1 MEEGMIGALVTLVL
15 IVTLAP
21 QTTQAVAGPDSSVD
35 VQAQATWQA
44 LLKAFT
50 AGDVKGITEHFA
62 DKMLF
67 IGDPQ
72 FLGEPRG
79 LQVRRELTRDQLS
92 SAYTT
97 LFDAMGRDKW
107 TALVKQS
114 KPSVRRAVKAESH
127 IEDTSVRRA
136 VKAES
141 HIEDTTGILPA
152 DFIKAGEYVCELRFP
167 GSGLDDVLLFVLRPI
182 DGKFKVVAHWADY

>member
-127 IEDTSVRRA
+127 IEDT
-136 VKAES
+136 
-141 HIEDTTGILPA
+141 TGILPA